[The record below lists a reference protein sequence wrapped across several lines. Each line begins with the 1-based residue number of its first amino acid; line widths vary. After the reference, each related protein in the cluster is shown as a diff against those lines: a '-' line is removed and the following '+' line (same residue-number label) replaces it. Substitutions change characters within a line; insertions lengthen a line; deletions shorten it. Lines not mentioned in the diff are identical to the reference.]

1 MWLWLKKLNCEKIV
15 NPKLIEMYAI
25 NAARTKQ
32 CHEMLSSLGLVVK
45 NASGNPIASP
55 FADMALSFEKGMNNA
70 LLTINQI
77 VKENGHLT
85 RLNYD
90 ETALKM
96 ESILFGSNK
105 TNGIHYK

>member
-1 MWLWLKKLNCEKIV
+1 
-15 NPKLIEMYAI
+15 
-25 NAARTKQ
+25 
-32 CHEMLSSLGLVVK
+32 
-45 NASGNPIASP
+45 
-55 FADMALSFEKGMNNA
+55 MNNA